1 MLVNY
6 LDNTEREYIMK
17 KYDENKK
24 FKIRFYIRILILII
38 LILLVLLTSFKTGR
52 KFYLLKKSFKI
63 LAVNIRAPASFIC
76 PQDEKYLS
84 SCTTFS

>member
-1 MLVNY
+1 
-6 LDNTEREYIMK
+6 MK

-52 KFYLLKKSFKI
+52 KFYLLKNTFFDSTTG
-63 LAVNIRAPASFIC
+63 NIESGIARWNFEARIINGEE
-76 PQDEKYLS
+76 DTNE
-84 SCTTFS
+84 